1 MLQTPVNGV
10 PISLTMNCK
19 GYFPFNEM
27 SCVVPILT
35 TWIFSNLNRMD
46 SRPKIRRRTF
56 NKSKELDGVSLK
68 EVSFNTL
75 EGYNL
80 NYTSF
85 KNLVVSDLIL
95 TCL

>member
-19 GYFPFNEM
+19 GYVPFNEM

-46 SRPKIRRRTF
+46 SRPKLRRRTF
-56 NKSKELDGVSLK
+56 NKSKELDGVR
-68 EVSFNTL
+68 
-75 EGYNL
+75 
-80 NYTSF
+80 
-85 KNLVVSDLIL
+85 LV
-95 TCL
+95 

>member
-56 NKSKELDGVSLK
+56 FFFYKRLV
-68 EVSFNTL
+68 TRT
-75 EGYNL
+75 YNDK
-80 NYTSF
+80 TTTDE
-85 KNLVVSDLIL
+85 K
-95 TCL
+95 